1 MTDIAWVVHPRGAP
15 VTRQVT
21 IVAESEAGVKAMASL
36 SMLPCAATDA
46 LFAVSVLAALQA
58 RGMNVFCCAA
68 N

>member
-1 MTDIAWVVHPRGAP
+1 MTDVSWVVHPRGAP
-15 VTRQVT
+15 LTAQVT
-21 IVAESEAGVKAMASL
+21 IVAESEAGVRAMASL

-58 RGMNVFCCAA
+58 RGMNVHCCAA